1 MHKYERIREAIS
13 AMAAEAGPGAQIP
26 PEKELAQRFGA
37 STMTVRR
44 ALQILTES
52 GLLHGVPGKGTFVAR
67 PRVTK
72 MTRVSNSFTEALQ
85 ASGRRAGS
93 RLISATLRPPVD
105 EAERAFFDVGEGGFV
120 VEVRRVC
127 LGDDV
132 AIGFETA
139 VLNAAA
145 LPQILGHD
153 LTGSL
158 YELIEQR
165 YHLEIERTGIIVSAR
180 LPTESEARLLEVART
195 APCLQTVVT
204 SRVAGGPNLERTVAL
219 YRGDMYELAL

>member
-85 ASGRRAGS
+85 KAMRS
-93 RLISATLRPPVD
+93 I
-105 EAERAFFDVGEGGFV
+105 
-120 VEVRRVC
+120 
-127 LGDDV
+127 
-132 AIGFETA
+132 
-139 VLNAAA
+139 VLT
-145 LPQILGHD
+145 
-153 LTGSL
+153 LTGPASF
-158 YELIEQR
+158 
-165 YHLEIERTGIIVSAR
+165 SA
-180 LPTESEARLLEVART
+180 SFQI
-195 APCLQTVVT
+195 C
-204 SRVAGGPNLERTVAL
+204 S
-219 YRGDMYELAL
+219 

>member
-1 MHKYERIREAIS
+1 
-13 AMAAEAGPGAQIP
+13 
-26 PEKELAQRFGA
+26 
-37 STMTVRR
+37 VR
-44 ALQILTES
+44 
-52 GLLHGVPGKGTFVAR
+52 
-67 PRVTK
+67 
-72 MTRVSNSFTEALQ
+72 
-85 ASGRRAGS
+85 
-93 RLISATLRPPVD
+93 
-105 EAERAFFDVGEGGFV
+105 
-120 VEVRRVC
+120 

-145 LPQILGHD
+145 LPQLLGHD

-158 YELIEQR
+158 YELIERR

-180 LPTESEARLLEVART
+180 LPTESEAKLLEVART

>member
-105 EAERAFFDVGEGGFV
+105 EAERAFFDVGEG
-120 VEVRRVC
+120 
-127 LGDDV
+127 
-132 AIGFETA
+132 
-139 VLNAAA
+139 
-145 LPQILGHD
+145 HD

-180 LPTESEARLLEVART
+180 LPTESEAKLLEVART